1 MNAAARLP
9 ALLKEVFGY
18 DSFRPLQRE
27 IMEATL
33 AGRDVVAILPTGA
46 GKSLCFQLP
55 ALAREGLTLV
65 ISPLIALMKDQV
77 DALSASG
84 VAATFLNSTLPADEV
99 ARRRSGLN
107 HGQYRILYAAPERVM
122 TEAFLRDLEGWQVSA
137 VAVDE
142 AHCISEW
149 GHDFRPEYRQLAQLR
164 ERLPEAPF
172 LALTATATAQVRED
186 IIRQLHLPEPEVF
199 LASFNR
205 PNLTYHVMPKNK
217 ATRQVFEFVRQ
228 RPDEAG
234 IVYVQSR
241 RAAESL
247 AAALAEEGVSAVAYH
262 AGLPPEERAAN
273 QDAFIRDE
281 ARVVCATIAFGM
293 GINKPDVRYVIHAD
307 LPKNIE
313 GYYQETGR
321 AGRDGLPSECVL
333 LYSRGDLTRNLK
345 FLDEMTDAKAAEIA
359 ARQMRMMADFAEGSD
374 CRRVALLD
382 YFGEVWPGDNCGGC
396 DICLQPR
403 EIWDATLHAQK
414 LLSCVF
420 RIRQKSGFST
430 GLNHVVEVLTGA
442 NTEKIRKWYHD
453 QLSTYGIGRDTPR
466 TEWALLGRQLIR
478 LGLIEASADSYQT
491 LSLTPKGLATLMN
504 RESVML
510 TRTPAVAAPASSGST
525 GRLAKAGAIACD
537 EGLFAELR
545 ALRKKLA
552 DEKGVPPYVVFGDMS
567 LRHMCRAYPRA
578 EREFLAI
585 PGVGAQKLAD
595 YGAAFMGAI
604 AAWLEEHERQVFADE
619 APLPAPKMKSE
630 SGAGSTALETLR
642 LLRQGLSAEQIAAQR
657 GLVISTIHSHL
668 AQAIVSGDLPAD
680 PRDYYSA
687 EDEQQLRQA
696 AEEHGLA
703 SLGKLRAVLGD
714 RFDYLTLHYCRAFET
729 RKSSNQPNQDF

>member
-55 ALAREGLTLV
+55 ALARDGLTLV

-77 DALSASG
+77 DALTASG
-84 VAATFLNSTLPADEV
+84 VAATFLNSTLPADEA
-99 ARRRSGLN
+99 ARRRSGLA

-122 TEAFLRDLEGWQVSA
+122 TEAFLRDLAGWGVSA

-186 IIRQLHLPEPEVF
+186 IIRQLHLREPEVF

-205 PNLTYHVMPKNK
+205 PNLTYHVVPKNK

-228 RPDEAG
+228 RPEEAG

-241 RAAESL
+241 RAAEGL
-247 AAALAEEGVSAVAYH
+247 AAALVAEGVRAVAYH
-262 AGLPPEERAAN
+262 AGLPAEERAAN
-273 QDAFIRDE
+273 QEAFIRDE

-345 FLDEMTDAKAAEIA
+345 FLDEMTDEKAAEIA
-359 ARQMRMMADFAEGSD
+359 ARQMRMMADFAEGAD

-382 YFGEVWPGDNCGGC
+382 YFGETWPGDNCGGC

-403 EIWDATLHAQK
+403 ETWDATVPAQK

-430 GLNHVVEVLTGA
+430 GLNHVVEVLAGA

-466 TEWALLGRQLIR
+466 AEWAVLGRQLIR

-491 LSLTPKGLATLMN
+491 LSLTRKGLAALMN
-504 RESVML
+504 REPVLL
-510 TRTPAVAAPASSGST
+510 TRAPAVAAPAGT

-545 ALRKKLA
+545 ALRKRLA
-552 DEKGVPPYVVFGDMS
+552 DEKGVPPYVVFGDAS
-567 LRHMCRAYPRA
+567 LRHMSRAYPRT
-578 EREFLAI
+578 ERGFLAI

-604 AAWLEEHERQVFADE
+604 AAWLEEHEPQTFADE
-619 APLPAPKMKSE
+619 APPPPAPKMKSE
-630 SGAGSTALETLR
+630 SGINNTALETLR
-642 LLRQGLSAEQIAAQR
+642 LHRQGLTPEQIAAQR
-657 GLVISTIHSHL
+657 GLAVGTIHSHL
-668 AQAIVSGDLPAD
+668 AQAIAAGEFQAE

-687 EDEQQLRQA
+687 EQERQLRQA
-696 AEEHGLA
+696 AGEHGLE
-703 SLGKLRAVLGD
+703 SLGKLKAVLGD
-714 RFDYLTLHYCRAFET
+714 RFDYPTLHYFRAFELRADAKRAT
-729 RKSSNQPNQDF
+729 DR